1 MRTFASL
8 TSVLVFEIILFSSEK
23 NPRDIVRRMTE
34 IFVRVKTKNFLS
46 IGMGI
51 WKICLLE
58 KAFQQ
63 SKLKYSKK
71 AGAQLMVK

>member
-1 MRTFASL
+1 ML
-8 TSVLVFEIILFSSEK
+8 EVFI
-23 NPRDIVRRMTE
+23 
-34 IFVRVKTKNFLS
+34 RVKTRNFLS

-58 KAFQQ
+58 KAFEQ

-71 AGAQLMVK
+71 AGAQLMVR